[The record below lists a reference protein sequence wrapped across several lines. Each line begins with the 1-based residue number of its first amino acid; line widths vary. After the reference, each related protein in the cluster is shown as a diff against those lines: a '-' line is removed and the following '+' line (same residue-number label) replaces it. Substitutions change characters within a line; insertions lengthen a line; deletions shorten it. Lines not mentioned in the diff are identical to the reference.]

1 MESAAR
7 GYEEG
12 RAVDTLNYVSHEG
25 FGCFAFLN

>member
-25 FGCFAFLN
+25 FGFAFLN